1 MKPSIFLTFV
11 FSLLFVGLLSADN
24 KKPHILFI
32 AVDDLRPE
40 LNCYGAERSI
50 SPNIDRLAA
59 MGTLYE
65 NAYVQ
70 VPVCGASRA
79 SLMLVCI
86 LLKKDLLGTALDLID
101 RQVISG
107 EKVVQVRR
115 IFQISLVGLR
125 KMGTKHFLWE
135 RFITMQMIMS
145 KLGM

>member
-1 MKPSIFLTFV
+1 MKLLTFLSLV
-11 FSLLFVGLLSADN
+11 FSLLIVNNLSADN
-24 KKPHILFI
+24 KKAPHVLFI

-79 SLMLVCI
+79 SLMSGMYPTDKEVYLVWNSI
-86 LLKKDLLGTALDLID
+86 
-101 RQVISG
+101 
-107 EKVVQVRR
+107 
-115 IFQISLVGLR
+115 
-125 KMGTKHFLWE
+125 
-135 RFITMQMIMS
+135 
-145 KLGM
+145 